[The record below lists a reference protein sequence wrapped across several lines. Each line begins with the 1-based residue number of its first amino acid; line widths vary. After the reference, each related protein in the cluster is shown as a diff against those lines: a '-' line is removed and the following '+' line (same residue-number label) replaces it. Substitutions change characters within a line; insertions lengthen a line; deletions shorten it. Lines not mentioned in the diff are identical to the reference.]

1 MPQIPNP
8 TILER
13 EGHTERAWDVY
24 SRLFKDRIIYL
35 GTPINDDVANLFVAQ
50 LLYLSADDSDKEI
63 QIYINSPGGDVVAG
77 LVMYDVMQHVKS
89 DISTV
94 CLNASSM
101 ASVLLAAGTKGK
113 RYILPN
119 GEVMIH
125 QGSSGFQGATPDM
138 EVYMRRTLKLIDRLT
153 HMLADHTGQPFEKV
167 KRDSERDYFMSA
179 SEAVAYGIV
188 DEILPGNRGIFA
200 EVGPISTNGHVN
212 GRVHT

>member
-1 MPQIPNP
+1 MPHIPNP

-13 EGHTERAWDVY
+13 DGPTERSWDVY
-24 SRLFKDRIIYL
+24 SRLFKERIIYL

-50 LLYLSADDSDKEI
+50 LLYLSGDDPNRDI

-77 LVMYDVMQHVKS
+77 LVMYDVMQHVKP

-125 QGSSGFQGATPDM
+125 QGSGGFQGTTPDM
-138 EVYMRRTLKLIDRLT
+138 EIHMRRQLGLIDRLT
-153 HMLADHTGQPFEKV
+153 HLLAEHTGQPFDKV
-167 KRDSERDYFMSA
+167 KSDSARDYYMSA
-179 SEAVAYGIV
+179 GEALEYGIV
-188 DEILPGNRGIFA
+188 DEILPGNRGLF
-200 EVGPISTNGHVN
+200 EGVGHVSTN
-212 GRVHT
+212 GRVHAYA